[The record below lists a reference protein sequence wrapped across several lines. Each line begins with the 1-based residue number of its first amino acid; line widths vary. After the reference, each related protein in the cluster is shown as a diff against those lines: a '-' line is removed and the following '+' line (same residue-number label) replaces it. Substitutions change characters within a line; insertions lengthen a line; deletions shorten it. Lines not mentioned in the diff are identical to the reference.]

1 MFKLSLIVNSRSTGR
16 VDPVALITI
25 RDNGAKT
32 LLVFGIHCCSKT
44 ALRDLELMLWR
55 RRRHA
60 DVAVLINTHDFIKG
74 LVILRY
80 REHQFRFG
88 IEFHIRCPHCIDGS
102 SDLRVVLIG
111 DLEQDS

>member
-1 MFKLSLIVNSRSTGR
+1 MA
-16 VDPVALITI
+16 VDDEHPLRETRRCGLFSDVQ
-25 RDNGAKT
+25 T
-32 LLVFGIHCCSKT
+32 LKT